1 MFSRYRVMIWYW
13 KNNKKCTVVKFY
25 SMWKYVSNLLKLKNK
40 IKMVEARLLLSSF
53 QLIKLLIENKKN
65 LFTW

>member
-13 KNNKKCTVVKFY
+13 KNNKKGTVVKF

-40 IKMVEARLLLSSF
+40 IKMVEVKLLLSSF

>member
-13 KNNKKCTVVKFY
+13 KNNKKGTVVKF

-40 IKMVEARLLLSSF
+40 IKMVEARLLLSSLRF
-53 QLIKLLIENKKN
+53 N
-65 LFTW
+65 W

>member
-13 KNNKKCTVVKFY
+13 KNNKKCTVVKF

-40 IKMVEARLLLSSF
+40 IKMVEVKLLLSSF